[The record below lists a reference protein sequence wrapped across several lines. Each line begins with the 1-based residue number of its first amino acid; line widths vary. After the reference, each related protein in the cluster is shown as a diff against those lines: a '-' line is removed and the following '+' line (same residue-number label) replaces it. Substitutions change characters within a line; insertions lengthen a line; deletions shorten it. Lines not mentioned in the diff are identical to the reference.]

1 MNDGLPERLPAVT
14 VRFRKGATIR
24 LTGGN
29 VRPSALEIDGEPF
42 DLLRRFPQ
50 RNDLHNK
57 RYSLPDQY
65 LCSASSTS
73 RSEIGRV
80 NALHAYQ
87 M

>member
-1 MNDGLPERLPAVT
+1 MNRSTSCGDSRSE
-14 VRFRKGATIR
+14 TISIN
-24 LTGGN
+24 GI
-29 VRPSALEIDGEPF
+29 S
-42 DLLRRFPQ
+42 
-50 RNDLHNK
+50 
-57 RYSLPDQY
+57 YPDQY